1 MRDSRGGGEA
11 IASRSLRWTGLLAGD
26 PQLAAYDG
34 DELFDSLRT
43 AKEMEVGVR
52 RIPGNRVP
60 ETRHALA
67 TIGQNPAPEVGAL
80 RRSAQGA
87 PGAAEECEVQYGPS
101 KQPTSGRG
109 YGLDT
114 RYPLIIAAFA
124 LQLNRP
130 RVGSTVTRIQN
141 WLQKTSGLTLKS
153 AGKS

>member
-1 MRDSRGGGEA
+1 MRDSRGAGEA
-11 IASRSLRWTGLLAGD
+11 IASRSPRWTGLLASD

-67 TIGQNPAPEVGAL
+67 TIGENPAPEVGAL

-87 PGAAEECEVQYGPS
+87 PGAAEEREVQQNNGICS
-101 KQPTSGRG
+101 TQPH
-109 YGLDT
+109 LDGIM
-114 RYPLIIAAFA
+114 RAKIPIQDPAVF
-124 LQLNRP
+124 LNE
-130 RVGSTVTRIQN
+130 
-141 WLQKTSGLTLKS
+141 LLL
-153 AGKS
+153 